1 VEVEVASWAVVDIVV
16 VGIHLV
22 ASVAAVDISLVVVAA
37 IVAQMAA
44 DHTPSVETDVAIANW
59 MDSRYSAVVV
69 VAVARV
75 RCSVVDST

>member
-1 VEVEVASWAVVDIVV
+1 MALWAVVDIVV

-44 DHTPSVETDVAIANW
+44 DHTPPVETVE
-59 MDSRYSAVVV
+59 V
-69 VAVARV
+69 
-75 RCSVVDST
+75 